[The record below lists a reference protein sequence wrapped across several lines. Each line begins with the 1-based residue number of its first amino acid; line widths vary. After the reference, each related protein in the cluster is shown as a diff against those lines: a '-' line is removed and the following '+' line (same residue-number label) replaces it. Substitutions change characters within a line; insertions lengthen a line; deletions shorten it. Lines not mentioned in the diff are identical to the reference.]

1 MGRRTGEVGIGSDGL
16 AQMEDFFTSATDA
29 PTALLAGAAAD
40 VTIDAQC
47 EHEDAQESCVVDY
60 GNAAAALEQLH
71 DAYASRLFAYAL
83 SMLRNR
89 EDAED
94 AVQTT
99 FMNVYNSIVDGRV
112 PRQEASWMFRIARNV
127 CLNRIRTHQ
136 RKPAGTLDGID
147 VASSRG
153 VEDQLDQHLHAVA
166 LRGAIERLP
175 EQQRKAIVLREL
187 QGASYAE
194 IADALA
200 TTQGAVESLIFR
212 ARRQLA
218 TSIRVGGSPLAER
231 ASLAA
236 A

>member
-1 MGRRTGEVGIGSDGL
+1 
-16 AQMEDFFTSATDA
+16 MEDFFGTTDEHEA
-29 PTALLAGAAAD
+29 PTALLAGSRNTDEVDLLIAQDHAEPTGP
-40 VTIDAQC
+40 VIDYSNPERAI
-47 EHEDAQESCVVDY
+47 EV
-60 GNAAAALEQLH
+60 LH
-71 DAYASRLFAYAL
+71 KEFSARLFAYSM

-99 FMNVYNSIVDGRV
+99 FMNAYNSLVDGRV
-112 PRQEASWMFRIARNV
+112 PRQEASWLFRIARNA
-127 CLNRIRTHQ
+127 CLNRIRTHT
-136 RKPAGTLDGID
+136 RKPAGSLEGID
-147 VASSRG
+147 IASTRG
-153 VEDQLDQHLHAVA
+153 VEDQLEQHLHAVA
-166 LRGAIERLP
+166 LRSALERLP

-194 IADALA
+194 IAEALD

-218 TSIRVGGSPLAER
+218 VSIRSFAPGAEQGIVR
-231 ASLAA
+231 GAA

>member
-1 MGRRTGEVGIGSDGL
+1 MSAGFTTAREAVRLVREDNEVAEEPHVDYSDPETAITQL
-16 AQMEDFFTSATDA
+16 HAEYA
-29 PTALLAGAAAD
+29 PRLLA
-40 VTIDAQC
+40 
-47 EHEDAQESCVVDY
+47 
-60 GNAAAALEQLH
+60 
-71 DAYASRLFAYAL
+71 YAM

-99 FMNVYNSIVDGRV
+99 FLNVYNSLRDGRV
-112 PRQEASWMFRIARNV
+112 PRQEASWLFRITRNV

-136 RKPAGTLDGID
+136 RKPAGTLEGLD
-147 VASSRG
+147 VAATHG
-153 VEDQLDQHLHAVA
+153 LEEQVDQHVHVAVLRSA
-166 LRGAIERLP
+166 LERLP

-194 IADALA
+194 IAAALD

-218 TSIRVGGSPLAER
+218 TSLRVASPTFERRGGLV
-231 ASLAA
+231 AA
-236 A
+236 

>member
-1 MGRRTGEVGIGSDGL
+1 MMDAGMTTAREAIRLVEEDHDDVLVIDYSD
-16 AQMEDFFTSATDA
+16 
-29 PTALLAGAAAD
+29 PVAA
-40 VTIDAQC
+40 I
-47 EHEDAQESCVVDY
+47 
-60 GNAAAALEQLH
+60 EQLH
-71 DAYASRLFAYAL
+71 GEYAQRLLAYSM

-99 FMNVYNSIVDGRV
+99 FLNVYNAIRDGRV
-112 PRQEASWMFRIARNV
+112 PRQEASWLFRIARNV

-136 RKPAGTLDGID
+136 RKPAGTLDGMD
-147 VASSRG
+147 VAATHG
-153 VEDQLDQHLHAVA
+153 LEEQVDQHQHVVVLRSA
-166 LRGAIERLP
+166 LERLP

-194 IADALA
+194 IADALQ

-218 TSIRVGGSPLAER
+218 TSIRIASPTFDRRGA
-231 ASLAA
+231 APVALAA
-236 A
+236 